1 MTPVLALEAVSVCH
15 WRGRRPLQ
23 VLQRASIDLEP
34 GELAGVWAKA
44 GGGKTTLLEVAAG
57 VVAPDEGRVLIDGD
71 DLAGLT
77 PRRRRELL
85 HATIGLATRQ
95 GPEVADLPVAAWIE
109 LTLLSRLPRR
119 VARARATQILER
131 VGLGDVAREPWGY
144 LSDGERIRAAIAR
157 AVVGGPKL
165 LLVDDPTSGLD
176 PIEAMVL
183 LDLLRSL
190 ATTTRTAILVTASDM
205 ADLQGV
211 DAVWS
216 LSGGHLVGPPRESA
230 TVVDLAS
237 RATRQ

>member
-1 MTPVLALEAVSVCH
+1 MTPVLELTGVSVCH

-23 VLQRASIDLEP
+23 VLQGVSMDLEA

-57 VVAPDEGRVLIDGD
+57 VVAPDEGRVAIDGRD
-71 DLAGLT
+71 VAMLL
-77 PRRRRELL
+77 PRARRELL
-85 HATIGLATRQ
+85 HDAIGLATRQ
-95 GPEVADLPVAAWIE
+95 GPEVADLPVVTWIE
-109 LTLLSRLPRR
+109 LALLSHLPRAE
-119 VARARATQILER
+119 ARSRAIQVLER
-131 VGLGDVAREPWGY
+131 LGLNDVAAEPWGF

-157 AVVGGPKL
+157 AVVCDPRL

-176 PIEAMVL
+176 PIEAMML

-190 ATTTRTAILVTASDM
+190 AATTRTAILVTASDM

-211 DAVWS
+211 DAIWS
-216 LSGGHLVGPPRESA
+216 LVGGHLVGPPRVSA

-237 RATRQ
+237 RATQM

>member
-1 MTPVLALEAVSVCH
+1 MTPVLEIAAASVCH

-23 VLQRASIDLEP
+23 VLQRVSMDLEP

-57 VVAPDEGRVLIDGD
+57 VLAPDEGQVLIDGR
-71 DLAGLT
+71 DLAALT
-77 PRRRRELL
+77 PRARRELL
-85 HATIGLATRQ
+85 HAAIGLATRR
-95 GPEVADLPVAAWIE
+95 GPEVADLPVVAWVE
-109 LTLLSRLPRR
+109 LALLSHLPRAT
-119 VARARATQILER
+119 ARARARLVLER
-131 VGLGDVAREPWGY
+131 MGLTDVVGEPWGY

-157 AVVGGPKL
+157 AVVCDPRL

-176 PIEAMVL
+176 PIEAMML

-190 ATTTRTAILVTASDM
+190 ATTARTAILVTASDM

-211 DAVWS
+211 DAIWS
-216 LSGGHLVGPPRESA
+216 LSGGHLVGPPRETA

-237 RATRQ
+237 RATQK

>member
-1 MTPVLALEAVSVCH
+1 MTAILALEAVSVCH

-23 VLQRASIDLEP
+23 VLQQVSMDLEA

-44 GGGKTTLLEVAAG
+44 GGGKTTLLEIAAG
-57 VVAPDEGRVLIDGD
+57 IVAPDDGRVLVDGH
-71 DLAGLT
+71 DLATLA
-77 PRRRRELL
+77 PRARRELL
-85 HATIGLATRQ
+85 HAAVGLATRQ
-95 GPEVADLPVAAWIE
+95 GPEVADLPVVAWIE
-109 LTLLSRLPRR
+109 LALLSHLPRAA
-119 VARARATQILER
+119 ARERAIQVLER
-131 VGLGDVAREPWGY
+131 MQLNDVAAEPWGY

-157 AVVGGPKL
+157 AVVCDPRL

-176 PIEAMVL
+176 PIEAMML

-211 DAVWS
+211 DAIWS
-216 LSGGHLVGPPRESA
+216 LSGGHLVGPPRETA

-237 RATRQ
+237 RATQK